1 MPRGR
6 RQRDLFDESD
16 EGAAHPPEITP
27 LRSNATALRFERV
40 SPGPDFAV
48 DVEEVLR
55 SAPAET
61 SSSAELRL
69 RRQIGQLIAAQVVLD
84 EDEHI
89 VTRQHGYH
97 AYNAVVK
104 RVFGKS
110 RAAMT
115 MAELE
120 AVVGWLERN
129 RISDHLHLVE
139 DDPQYR
145 WSSAHRRPGRQ
156 WSPPVGRR
164 RGN

>member
-1 MPRGR
+1 MPEAR
-6 RQRDLFDESD
+6 RQEDLSDGQESCH
-16 EGAAHPPEITP
+16 APEITP

-40 SPGPDFAV
+40 SPGPDFVVA
-48 DVEEVLR
+48 VEEALR
-55 SAPAET
+55 SAPLET

-69 RRQIGQLIAAQVVLD
+69 RRHVGQMIAAQVVLG

-89 VTRQHGYH
+89 ITRQHGYH
-97 AYNAVVK
+97 ACNAVVK

-110 RAAMT
+110 RAAMSL
-115 MAELE
+115 AELE

-145 WSSAHRRPGRQ
+145 WASAQRRADHPWRM
-156 WSPPVGRR
+156 PVGRR
-164 RGN
+164 QG